1 MKFDFSKFNDLI
13 KKSENKIMITNTFK
27 YKYANVLLFKSND
40 QSEKKVA
47 TPLPTL
53 DSMS

>member
-1 MKFDFSKFNDLI
+1 M
-13 KKSENKIMITNTFK
+13 MAYTFK

-53 DSMS
+53 DNMSQNYS